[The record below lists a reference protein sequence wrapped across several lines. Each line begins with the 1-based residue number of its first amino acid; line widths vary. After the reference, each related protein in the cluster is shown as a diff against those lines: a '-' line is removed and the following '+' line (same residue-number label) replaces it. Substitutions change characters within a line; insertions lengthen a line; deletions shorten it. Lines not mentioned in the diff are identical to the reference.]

1 MRDEKVLRIGLAASV
16 GLCVIAALAGYW
28 RV

>member
-1 MRDEKVLRIGLAASV
+1 MGVEKVLRLGLAASV
-16 GLCVIAALAGYW
+16 GLCLIAAAAGYW